1 LGALDAARA
10 APWQWALARGWYE
23 ATGRAKLRSMLL
35 TARGLPF
42 LLALTALSA
51 PAAAGSL
58 PKDFVDLRDV
68 DPSIAQDMRYA
79 GPNNFTG
86 RPLPGYGAA
95 ECVLRADVARAL
107 AGVEADLA
115 KQQLGLKVYD
125 CYRPAR
131 AVAAFARWAQDGKDD
146 GKDSGAGKR
155 FFPRLEKRRLFA
167 DGYIAAHSAHSAGN
181 AVDVTLIARP
191 APLELAFDPHAA
203 YGPCTAP
210 AGQRAPDNALD
221 MGTGFDCFDDS
232 SRTSSAAIA
241 PEQKR
246 RRALLVAAMRA
257 RGFHNYFREWWHFSF
272 GARGRIYDFAIIARK
287 AK

>member
-1 LGALDAARA
+1 
-10 APWQWALARGWYE
+10 
-23 ATGRAKLRSMLL
+23 MLL
-35 TARGLPF
+35 TARGLAF

-58 PKDFVDLRDV
+58 PKDFVYLRDV
-68 DPSIAQDMRYA
+68 DPGIAQDMRYA

-95 ECVLRADVARAL
+95 ECVLRADVAQAL
-107 AGVEADLA
+107 ARVEADLA
-115 KQQLGLKVYD
+115 REQLGLKVYD

-131 AVAAFARWAQDGKDD
+131 AVSTFARWAQDGKDD
-146 GKDSGAGKR
+146 GKDAGAGKR
-155 FFPRLEKRRLFA
+155 FFPRLEKRALFNG
-167 DGYIAAHSAHSAGN
+167 GYIAAHSAHSAGN
-181 AVDVTLIARP
+181 AVDLTLIARGAPP
-191 APLELAFDPHAA
+191 APAFDRNAA

-210 AGQRAPDNALD
+210 AAQRAPDNALD

-257 RGFHNYFREWWHFSF
+257 HGFHNYFREWWHFSL
-272 GARGRIYDFAIIARK
+272 GARGRIYDFAIGPRP
-287 AK
+287 